1 VSAPETSRRR
11 FLVGSASL
19 LGGVAFGVV
28 ACREAAA
35 PTAAAPAPP
44 QPVSLTPFVT
54 IDADGIT
61 LITPRTEMGQGI
73 ASTQAY
79 LIAEELDVDPLSC
92 RISPGMPDKVY
103 YNAAVADA
111 LAPVPE
117 YDHSDEAEAV
127 REKGQAAFRKGG
139 LQVTG
144 GSTSIPDMFH
154 RLRETGALARDTL
167 KRAAADVTGVP
178 VGELR
183 TEDGHVWT
191 PDGRK
196 LAYTELA
203 AAAAS
208 LTPGPTPTLRT
219 PDQWRYLGK
228 AIPRTDMAAKS
239 TGTLEF
245 GIDVA
250 FDDMLYATVKTHP
263 AWGGTMLGYDA
274 AEAEAMPGVH
284 AVVPLDGGVG
294 IVADRTWT
302 AFSAMKTV
310 RFDWG
315 PGPYP
320 KSTAEMWPV
329 LEAAV
334 GDPALLEGVMRDDGD
349 VDAVLAEAGDAV
361 LRAEY
366 RAPYLAHAALE
377 PMNAV
382 VKVTDTRVDVWT
394 GTQIPAFVQAHV
406 ATVLEVPA
414 EIVFVHNRPMGGSFG
429 RRLEDEAVK
438 QAALVARAA
447 KGRPVKM
454 TWTREE
460 DMTHDFPR
468 PMQLGRM
475 AGVVRDGKVA
485 ACDIVTVG
493 QSPARSWLG
502 RIAEAPPKPDVLVL
516 AGAWD
521 QPMRIPNYRVTG
533 YAPEGLPPVTTHRA
547 PGANA
552 NGFFH
557 ECFLDELLLAAG
569 LDPLEGRLAL
579 CHHEASRGV
588 LEAVATLSDLG
599 WHRHRSEPRPRR
611 GLRAVSRGAGRRGRG
626 RHADRPRHPCGRRV
640 RRCRRRYR
648 ARPEELRGPGHRR
661 RRLGARPRDERGAHV
676 RGPRSGPDQLPR
688 LRVHAALPDAAHPI
702 RRAGGQLQDPGD
714 RRADRVAGGAG
725 ARERDLRGDRQAH
738 PRAAARQ
745 TRRLRLTP
753 RRDPCS
759 P

>member
-588 LEAVATLSDLG
+588 LEAVATLSDWG
-599 WHRHRSEPRPRR
+599 GTDIGPN
-611 GLRAVSRGAGRRGRG
+611 RGRG
-626 RHADRPRHPCGRRV
+626 VAFVLSHGVPVAEVVDVTLTDRGIRVDDVFVAVDAGTVLDPKNFEAQVTGGVVWGLGHAMN
-640 RRCRRRYR
+640 
-648 ARPEELRGPGHRR
+648 AELTYEDHAPVQTNFHAYEYM
-661 RRLGARPRDERGAHV
+661 RLY
-676 RGPRSGPDQLPR
+676 Q
-688 LRVHAALPDAAHPI
+688 
-702 RRAGGQLQDPGD
+702 
-714 RRADRVAGGAG
+714 
-725 ARERDLRGDRQAH
+725 
-738 PRAAARQ
+738 
-745 TRRLRLTP
+745 TP
-753 RRDPCS
+753 RIRFVALEDNFKIRGIGEPTVS
-759 P
+759 PAAPALANAIFAATGKRIRELPLGKHVDFV

>member
-588 LEAVATLSDLG
+588 LEAVATLSDWG
-599 WHRHRSEPRPRR
+599 GTDIGPN
-611 GLRAVSRGAGRRGRG
+611 RGRG
-626 RHADRPRHPCGRRV
+626 VAFVLSHGVPVAEVVDVTLTDRGIRVDDVFVAVDAGTVLDPKNFEAQVTGGVVWGLGHAMN
-640 RRCRRRYR
+640 
-648 ARPEELRGPGHRR
+648 AELTYEDHAPVQTNFHAYECM
-661 RRLGARPRDERGAHV
+661 RLY
-676 RGPRSGPDQLPR
+676 Q
-688 LRVHAALPDAAHPI
+688 
-702 RRAGGQLQDPGD
+702 
-714 RRADRVAGGAG
+714 
-725 ARERDLRGDRQAH
+725 
-738 PRAAARQ
+738 
-745 TRRLRLTP
+745 TP
-753 RRDPCS
+753 RIRFVALEDNFKIRGIGEPTVS
-759 P
+759 PAAPALANAIFAATGKRIRELPLGKHVDFV